1 MGGDENSTQD
11 MNQFIDHIDALLRHP
26 HKSSILLVHH
36 SGKASPGQA
45 RGSTALRGAL
55 DAEYQIEMDPTSKS
69 ITMENRKMKDG
80 EVPAQKSFN
89 IRQIGLGKY
98 GSDGSEIMGASL
110 ETVDIS
116 GLINNIKN
124 KNENLTKNQRVIMN
138 SLIRITAGNNNE
150 ITIDD
155 WREASADAGIARNRF
170 HEAKDALLA
179 KRIISISTIGI
190 VNIIE
195 NE

>member
-1 MGGDENSTQD
+1 
-11 MNQFIDHIDALLRHP
+11 
-26 HKSSILLVHH
+26 
-36 SGKASPGQA
+36 
-45 RGSTALRGAL
+45 
-55 DAEYQIEMDPTSKS
+55 
-69 ITMENRKMKDG
+69 
-80 EVPAQKSFN
+80 
-89 IRQIGLGKY
+89 
-98 GSDGSEIMGASL
+98 MGASL

-138 SLIRITAGNNNE
+138 ALIRITAVNNNE